1 MSQSAN
7 RFIDPK
13 VLAGIKNL
21 PLLAKTVVEGFMA
34 GQNQSLRRGAGLEFS
49 QYRSYQPGD
58 DLRQLDWKMFARSD
72 RYYIREAEVDTNI
85 TVRFIIDGSASM
97 AHEDANGISK
107 IDFARF
113 LVASLAYLATTQGDA
128 VGLYVLH
135 EKQLVNL
142 TPRSDNMHLQRFWHQ
157 LTEIKPKGKF
167 PDAATSAN
175 IFANKRQKELTVFLT
190 DLYEHEGE
198 IKDLLYK
205 VGAQRHELLLCH
217 LMAQNELEFA
227 YSGGTLT
234 FEDLETGE
242 TMQVNTAAQRKAYL
256 KRLQEWLQQTERDM
270 RNRQIA
276 YDLFITNEPLDK
288 ALRTFLQ
295 KRLLVS

>member
-1 MSQSAN
+1 MSKEK
-7 RFIDPK
+7 FIDPK
-13 VLAGIKNL
+13 VLATIKDL
-21 PLLAKTVVEGFMA
+21 PLLAKTVVEGFLS

-85 TVRFIIDGSASM
+85 TVRFILDASASM
-97 AHEDANGISK
+97 GHEDMNGLSK
-107 IDFARF
+107 LDYARF

-135 EKQLVNL
+135 ETQLINL

-157 LTEIKPKGKF
+157 LTEVKPKGRF
-167 PDAATSAN
+167 PDAETAAN
-175 IFANKRQKELTVFLT
+175 LFSDRRQKELTVFVT
-190 DLYEHEGE
+190 DLYEYEDE

-205 VGAQRHELLLCH
+205 LGAQRHELLLFH
-217 LMAQNELEFA
+217 LMSRNELDFRFD
-227 YSGGTLT
+227 GTLT

-242 TMQVNTAAQRKAYL
+242 TMQVGTAEQRRTYL
-256 KRLQEWLQQTERDM
+256 TKLKEWLQQTEKDM

-276 YDLFITNEPLDK
+276 YDRFATDEPLDK
-288 ALRTFLQ
+288 ALRTFL
-295 KRLLVS
+295 KNRLVYG

>member
-1 MSQSAN
+1 
-7 RFIDPK
+7 
-13 VLAGIKNL
+13 
-21 PLLAKTVVEGFMA
+21 MA

-85 TVRFIIDGSASM
+85 TVRFIVDGSASM

-107 IDFARF
+107 IDYACFM
-113 LVASLAYLATTQGDA
+113 VASLAYLATTQGDA

-135 EKQLVNL
+135 ENQLINL

-157 LTEIKPKGKF
+157 LAEITPKGKF
-167 PDAATSAN
+167 PDTQTAAN
-175 IFANKRQKELTVFLT
+175 LFKDRRQKELTVFLT
-190 DLYEHEGE
+190 DLYEHESE

-205 VGAQRHELLLCH
+205 LGAQRHELLLSH
-217 LMAQNELEFA
+217 LISRNELDFN
-227 YSGGTLT
+227 YSGTLT
-234 FEDLETGE
+234 FEDLETGH
-242 TMQVNTAAQRKAYL
+242 TLQVNTAEQRKLYL
-256 KRLQEWLQQTERDM
+256 QKQQAWLQETEKDM
-270 RNRQIA
+270 RDHQIA
-276 YDLFITNEPLDK
+276 YDRFITDEPLDK

-295 KRLLVS
+295 KRLLYG

>member
-1 MSQSAN
+1 MTTHK
-7 RFIDPK
+7 FIDPK
-13 VLAGIKNL
+13 VLATIKDL
-21 PLLAKTVVEGFMA
+21 PLLAKTVVEGFLA

-85 TVRFIIDGSASM
+85 TVRFILDGSASM
-97 AHEDANGISK
+97 AHEDENGLSK
-107 IDFARF
+107 MDYARF

-135 EKQLVNL
+135 ENQLINL

-157 LTEIKPKGKF
+157 LTEVKPQGKF
-167 PDAATSAN
+167 PDAQTAAN
-175 IFANKRQKELTVFLT
+175 LLADRKQKELTVFLT
-190 DLYEHEGE
+190 DLYEQEEE
-198 IKDLLYK
+198 ITELLYK
-205 VGAQRHELLLCH
+205 LGAQRHELLLFH
-217 LMAQNELEFA
+217 LVARNELNFS
-227 YSGGTLT
+227 YSGTLT
-234 FEDLETGE
+234 FEDLETGQ
-242 TMQVNTAAQRKAYL
+242 TLQVSTAEQRKVYL
-256 KRLQEWLQQTERDM
+256 QRLQEWLENTERDM

-276 YDLFITNEPLDK
+276 YDRFVTDEPLDK

-295 KRLLVS
+295 KRLLYG

>member
-1 MSQSAN
+1 MS
-7 RFIDPK
+7 REKFIDPK
-13 VLAGIKNL
+13 VLATIKDL
-21 PLLAKTVVEGFMA
+21 PLLAKTVVEGFLS

-85 TVRFIIDGSASM
+85 TVRFILDGSASM
-97 AHEDANGISK
+97 GHVDENGLSK
-107 IDFARF
+107 MDYARF

-135 EKQLVNL
+135 EKQLINL

-157 LTEIKPKGKF
+157 LSEIKPSGRF
-167 PDAATSAN
+167 PDPETVAS
-175 IFANKRQKELTVFLT
+175 FFSDRRQKELTVFLT
-190 DLYEHEGE
+190 DLYEQAHE

-205 VGAQRHELLLCH
+205 LGAQRHELLLFH
-217 LMAQNELEFA
+217 LMSRNELDFTFD
-227 YSGGTLT
+227 GTLT
-234 FEDLETGE
+234 FEDLETGQ
-242 TMQVNTAAQRKAYL
+242 TLQVGTAEQRKAYL
-256 KRLQEWLQQTERDM
+256 VRLQEWLQQTEKDM

-276 YDLFITNEPLDK
+276 YDLFATDEPLDK
-288 ALRTFLQ
+288 ALRSFL
-295 KRLLVS
+295 KNRLVYG

>member
-1 MSQSAN
+1 MTTHK
-7 RFIDPK
+7 FIDPK
-13 VLAGIKNL
+13 VLATIKDL
-21 PLLAKTVVEGFMA
+21 PLLAKTVVEGFLA

-85 TVRFIIDGSASM
+85 TVRFILDGSASM
-97 AHEDANGISK
+97 AHEDVNGLSK
-107 IDFARF
+107 MEYARF

-135 EKQLVNL
+135 ENQLINL

-157 LTEIKPKGKF
+157 LAEVKPQGKF
-167 PDAATSAN
+167 PGMEVAAN
-175 IFANKRQKELTVFLT
+175 LFADRRQKELTVFLS
-190 DLYEHEGE
+190 DLYEHGHE

-205 VGAQRHELLLCH
+205 LGAQGHELLLAH
-217 LMAQNELEFA
+217 LMSRNELDFT
-227 YSGGTLT
+227 YTGTLT
-234 FEDLETGE
+234 FEDLETGQ
-242 TMQVNTAAQRKAYL
+242 TLQVSSASQRELYL
-256 KRLQEWLQQTERDM
+256 AKQQEWLQDIEKDM
-270 RNRQIA
+270 RNRHIA
-276 YDLFITNEPLDK
+276 YDRFVTDEPLDK

-295 KRLLVS
+295 KRLLYG

>member
-1 MSQSAN
+1 LSKEK
-7 RFIDPK
+7 FIDPK
-13 VLAGIKNL
+13 VLATIKNL
-21 PLLAKTVVEGFMA
+21 PLLAKTVVEGFLS

-85 TVRFIIDGSASM
+85 TVRFILDGSASM
-97 AHEDANGISK
+97 GHVDENGLSK
-107 IDFARF
+107 MDYARF

-135 EKQLVNL
+135 EKQLINL

-157 LTEIKPKGKF
+157 LSEIKPSGRF
-167 PDAATSAN
+167 PNPETIVNFFSDR
-175 IFANKRQKELTVFLT
+175 RQKELTVFLT
-190 DLYEHEGE
+190 DLYEQEHE

-205 VGAQRHELLLCH
+205 LGAQRHELLLFH
-217 LMAQNELEFA
+217 LMSRNELDFTFD
-227 YSGGTLT
+227 GTLT
-234 FEDLETGE
+234 FEDLETGQ
-242 TMQVNTAAQRKAYL
+242 TLQVGTAEQRKTYL
-256 KRLQEWLQQTERDM
+256 VKLQEWLQQTEKDM

-276 YDLFITNEPLDK
+276 YDLFATDEPLDK
-288 ALRTFLQ
+288 ALRSFL
-295 KRLLVS
+295 KNRLAYG